1 MRSRGIIPVRSRAKG
16 ISPYGFL
23 SFILHKM
30 DDLVFML
37 LAFKAAKLFA
47 LRISLLGV
55 SVQSRL
61 TKITKLNLELIFCM
75 PNAAVS
81 LADFLNLG
89 IRQTKSRSSALLKFG
104 ERTFVW
110 CASTCVASKSLR
122 RKLGIYLPFSFLKLG
137 EKIFF
142 FGF

>member
-1 MRSRGIIPVRSRAKG
+1 
-16 ISPYGFL
+16 
-23 SFILHKM
+23 M

-55 SVQSRL
+55 SIQSRL
-61 TKITKLNLELIFCM
+61 T
-75 PNAAVS
+75 NAAVR

-89 IRQTKSRSSALLKFG
+89 IRQTKSRSAALLEFG

-110 CASTCVASKSLR
+110 RAGTSVAPKSLR
-122 RKLGIYLPFSFLKLG
+122 RKLGIYLPFSFQPKMRLVQVDSLEPASSTLG
-137 EKIFF
+137 LFDALT
-142 FGF
+142 GPCT

>member
-1 MRSRGIIPVRSRAKG
+1 MSEGLSMRS
-16 ISPYGFL
+16 YGFL

-55 SVQSRL
+55 SIQSRL
-61 TKITKLNLELIFCM
+61 TKIIESNLEMIPRL
-75 PNAAVS
+75 PNAAVR

-89 IRQTKSRSSALLKFG
+89 IRQTKSRSAALLEFG

-110 CASTCVASKSLR
+110 RAGTSVAPKSLR
-122 RKLGIYLPFSFLKLG
+122 RKLGIYLPFSFLK
-137 EKIFF
+137 ISR
-142 FGF
+142 